1 MRPAGRRMAP
11 FAFAFAFA
19 FVFVVAPLLSLL
31 LARRRFAVIT
41 VAGASMEP
49 AYTSGDRVLIRRL
62 GRGGGGRVGNRAD
75 EWVGRRIGKGSVVV
89 ATWRPPSGHPPED
102 LASTSATPTAHQAA
116 ADQQPDGSSTARSR
130 LIKRVVAGPG
140 DPVPEGLGPALGA
153 EAGRP
158 VPPDSFVVLGD
169 NAAHSH
175 DSRHTGYLR
184 RDDIVGLVIRRLARG
199 R

>member
-1 MRPAGRRMAP
+1 MRSAGRRLAP
-11 FAFAFAFA
+11 FAFALLA
-19 FVFVVAPLLSLL
+19 APLLSLL

-62 GRGGGGRVGNRAD
+62 GRRGGGGVGNRAD

-102 LASTSATPTAHQAA
+102 LASTSATPTPHQT
-116 ADQQPDGSSTARSR
+116 ADQQPDVPSTARSR

-184 RDDIVGLVIRRLARG
+184 RDDIVGLVVRRLARG